1 MGACQSR
8 ASPAP
13 TAKPA
18 DDATPKTAPEARCPE
33 PADGRAS
40 WFKRTPGAVS
50 PEEEAKEAEPP
61 PPAQRKRASVDEN
74 KFDAHAAPP
83 AGVLAELA
91 SRGAV
96 VPCEHAGAEFPAH
109 FHGNVAGNLM
119 CFKTLDAKT
128 KYHAK
133 HRAALAKYGSWA
145 GIDIAKTDA
154 DWSMRYGSQVFGQPF
169 KFDEAM
175 KARLAREGDLMR
187 RAYEDAARRART
199 REPDDY
205 DALVS
210 DKAYA
215 AKTPRRQLKQRSDD
229 VSLIYADALAALPEL
244 WAACAAAV
252 AAADARAAKLSWC
265 VKKLLRA
272 HEKLVV
278 EYAGKA
284 GQLLDVARVSV
295 VCGSVAEL
303 RRVFGQLLKNKGVVR
318 VKNRFAKPAG
328 GYVDVL
334 LNWTA
339 SKAARGHVCEI
350 QLHAA
355 SVYATKGEGGHQSY
369 KWLRR
374 LVRADDSYEGPVDA
388 EGRPHGEGGQKLF
401 AAGDAYVG
409 AYVHGE
415 KHGAGRY
422 VSSDGTVFEGS
433 YVKDRRHGPGVVRY
447 ANGNVFEGSYVD
459 GVIEGHG
466 TKRVYGGG
474 TYVGEWKHGKPDGRG
489 TDTSKT
495 GDVYVGDFRAGK
507 KSGKGVVTYASG
519 DAATLDGDFVDDRP
533 VKGTLTYA
541 DGAVFVGD
549 LDEEGLPK
557 HGVLT
562 GADGATTYDGR
573 FRKGRP
579 LLRKGA
585 DGK

>member
-1 MGACQSR
+1 
-8 ASPAP
+8 
-13 TAKPA
+13 
-18 DDATPKTAPEARCPE
+18 
-33 PADGRAS
+33 
-40 WFKRTPGAVS
+40 
-50 PEEEAKEAEPP
+50 
-61 PPAQRKRASVDEN
+61 
-74 KFDAHAAPP
+74 
-83 AGVLAELA
+83 
-91 SRGAV
+91 
-96 VPCEHAGAEFPAH
+96 
-109 FHGNVAGNLM
+109 M
-119 CFKTLDAKT
+119 CFKTLEAKT

-175 KARLAREGDLMR
+175 KARLARGDLMR
-187 RAYEDAARRART
+187 RAYEDAARRADARA
-199 REPDDY
+199 RRLRRARLRQSLRGEDAPAPAQAAERRRLAHLRGRPRRCR
-205 DALVS
+205 ALV
-210 DKAYA
+210 
-215 AKTPRRQLKQRSDD
+215 
-229 VSLIYADALAALPEL
+229 
-244 WAACAAAV
+244 ACAAAV
-252 AAADARAAKLSWC
+252 AAADAKAAKLSWC

-388 EGRPHGEGGQKLF
+388 EGRPHGEGGRKLF

-474 TYVGEWKHGKPDGRG
+474 VYVGEWKHGKPDGRG
-489 TDTSKT
+489 TDTSKS

-562 GADGATTYDGR
+562 GADGATYDGR

>member
-18 DDATPKTAPEARCPE
+18 DDATPKTA
-33 PADGRAS
+33 DGRAS

-50 PEEEAKEAEPP
+50 PEEEAEPP

-96 VPCEHAGAEFPAH
+96 VPCEHAGSEYPAH
-109 FHGNVAGNLM
+109 FHANVAGNLM

-128 KYHAK
+128 RYHAK

-215 AKTPRRQLKQRSDD
+215 AKTPRRRLRQRSDD

-244 WAACAAAV
+244 WFACAAAV
-252 AAADARAAKLSWC
+252 AAADAKAAKLSWC

-374 LVRADDSYEGPVDA
+374 LVRADDSYEGPSA
-388 EGRPHGEGGQKLF
+388 PGRPHGEGGRKLF

-474 TYVGEWKHGKPDGRG
+474 VYVGAWKHGKPDGRG

-495 GDVYVGDFRAGK
+495 GDVYYVGDFRAGK
-507 KSGKGVVTYASG
+507 KSGKGVVTYGSG

-562 GADGATTYDGR
+562 GADGATYDGR